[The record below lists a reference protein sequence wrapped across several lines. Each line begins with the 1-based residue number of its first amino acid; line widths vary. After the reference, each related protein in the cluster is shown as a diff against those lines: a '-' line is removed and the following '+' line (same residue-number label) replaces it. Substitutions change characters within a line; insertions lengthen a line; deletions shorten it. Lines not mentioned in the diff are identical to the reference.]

1 MVDTL
6 VVTKRLNKLREYL
19 GFLKTLRR
27 EPKERFASDP
37 FVYGSAERYLQLA
50 IQALLDIANHILSD
64 RKLKEPQEYR
74 DVIKILGDNGL
85 LSREL
90 VRRLLPL
97 VGLRNMLV
105 HDYMDID
112 RERLY
117 EALQRELG
125 DFEEFAKEVG
135 KLL

>member
-1 MVDTL
+1 LVDTL

-19 GFLKTLRR
+19 GFLKTLWQ

-37 FVYGSAERYLQLA
+37 FLYGSAERYLQLA

-64 RKLKEPQEYR
+64 QKLKEPQEYR

-85 LSREL
+85 LPGEL
-90 VRRLLPL
+90 VQRLLPL

-117 EALQRELG
+117 EALQKELG